1 VSTLH
6 HARPIAEPASWAQ
19 ARPFRACELCDHGQ
33 TVLQGQRRC
42 THPSAAGTSQG
53 VPVHQARAL
62 GGACGPEADLMLPP
76 WVRS

>member
-1 VSTLH
+1 MSALQQWQ
-6 HARPIAEPASWAQ
+6 PIAEPASWQQ

-42 THPSAAGTSQG
+42 THPAAAGTSQG

-62 GGACGPEADLMLPP
+62 GGACGREADLMHTP
-76 WVRS
+76 WVRP